1 MIDSHVHTH
10 YSKHAEGSVE
20 DIVIAAIANN
30 IKILTITDHA
40 PYPVDSNNRLL
51 ESELILYCDE
61 IKEISKKYAKKIDVF
76 VGLEVDF
83 HPDKIDYIKS
93 ILQKVKIDF
102 VIGAIHYIYIEGEKI
117 NVWDIDNLYNQPF
130 ISEYFNY
137 LDALVESELFD
148 TIAHPDT
155 ILRGGI
161 ESCVYQQ
168 HFFELIPKML
178 HYDISYELNCSGFRK
193 SVYDPMNKT
202 KSKKICVYPN
212 KDVVDDFNKNGGTF
226 TIGSDAHNPLD
237 VGLGIK
243 EQLIICKKNNI
254 EFICYYKERQKVKV
268 KVEKLLA
275 SINSK

>member
-20 DIVIAAIANN
+20 DVVTAAIAND

-51 ESELILYCDE
+51 ESELISYFDE
-61 IKEISKKYAKKIDVF
+61 IKEISKKYAREIDVL

-83 HPDKIDYIKS
+83 HPDEIDYIKN
-93 ILQKVKIDF
+93 LLNRVNVDF
-102 VIGAIHYIYIEGEKI
+102 VIGAIHYVYIDAKRV
-117 NVWDIDNLYNQPF
+117 NVWDIDKLYDQQF

-137 LDALVESELFD
+137 LDALIESGLFD
-148 TIAHPDT
+148 AIAHPDT

-168 HFFELIPKML
+168 HFSELIPKML
-178 HYDISYELNCSGFRK
+178 RYDMSYELNCSGFRK
-193 SVYDPMNKT
+193 SVYDPINKT
-202 KSKKICVYPN
+202 KSQNSCAYPN
-212 KDVVDDFNKNGGTF
+212 LDTVSDFNENGGSF
-226 TIGSDAHNPLD
+226 TIGSDAHHPSD

-254 EFICYYKERQKVKV
+254 EFISYYKKRQKIKV
-268 KVEKLLA
+268 KVENILA